1 MGEETAIDYTSVVR
15 QIKQYVPDITE
26 QELRRFAPLILDLTK
41 SAQAQDTSRD
51 VAAAVNELKANL
63 QNLAPETYQRDIASP
78 DAAEEL
84 RRLVLFLTSLAAE
97 HRSSIVTLQ
106 QIKQKAVSLDVEL
119 VRFRRAIED
128 AADFISITDKHFNLI
143 YANNSFLQKTGF
155 SKAAIGQPL
164 TKIWRSERALASL
177 RRAMELLESSPS
189 EQTHFTYEIIGV
201 NSSGV
206 EFPLQ
211 VNSTATRDRK
221 GEIESMLNIGRDISA
236 LREAERKKDEFISIA
251 THELRTPLT
260 VIRGYANIL
269 ARGTY
274 GPINE
279 KQLHYVE
286 RIAGSTQ
293 TLINLVGDMLNIS
306 KLEAQRMEF
315 EIKPHKLC
323 DILSG
328 ESERFH
334 EACEE
339 KRISFHM
346 ECDDDI
352 VIMADDRRLVQV
364 LDNLI
369 GNAVKFT
376 YEEGSIWLKAEPYYD
391 DTMALVVVEDN
402 GIGVPVEARPRLF
415 HKFSQVD
422 NVLQR
427 QTSGTGL
434 GLVICKNIVEKM
446 GGTIWV
452 EGRTEPK
459 GSRFCFTVPRT
470 KNEV

>member
-1 MGEETAIDYTSVVR
+1 MGGNSINYTEVVHTIR
-15 QIKQYVPDITE
+15 RFVPDVTTE
-26 QELRRFAPLILDLTK
+26 DLQRFAPLILELSK
-41 SAQAQDTSRD
+41 QAQGAQAER
-51 VAAAVNELKANL
+51 AINELKANL
-63 QNLAPETYQRDIASP
+63 QQLAPETYQRDVLDP
-78 DAAEEL
+78 NPAEEL
-84 RRLVLFLTSLAAE
+84 RRLIIFFTSLVAE
-97 HRSSIVTLQ
+97 HRNSIVTMQ
-106 QIKQKAVSLDVEL
+106 QIKQKAVTLDSEL
-119 VRFRRAIED
+119 IRFRRAVDD
-128 AADFISITDKHFNLI
+128 AADFISVTDQNLKLL
-143 YANNSFLQKTGF
+143 YANASFLQKTGIN
-155 SKAAIGQPL
+155 KEAIGQHL
-164 TKIWRSERALASL
+164 TKIWRSERAQSSL
-177 RRAMELLESSPS
+177 KKAMELFANSPP

-201 NSSGV
+201 TADGT

-236 LREAERKKDEFISIA
+236 IREAERKKDEFISIA

-274 GPINE
+274 GPLGE
-279 KQLHYVE
+279 KQLHYIE

-293 TLINLVGDMLNIS
+293 TLIDLVGDMLSVN
-306 KLEAQRMEF
+306 KLEAEKMEF

-323 DILSG
+323 DIFDG

-339 KRISFHM
+339 KKITFTIQ
-346 ECDDDI
+346 CDNSI
-352 VIMADDRRLVQV
+352 TVMADDRRLVQV
-364 LDNLI
+364 LDNLV

-376 YEEGSIWLKAEPYYD
+376 YENGNIWLKSEPYYD
-391 DTMALVVVEDN
+391 NSMALIVVEDD

-434 GLVICKNIVEKM
+434 GLVICKSIVEKM

-452 EGRTEPK
+452 EGRSEPK

-470 KNEV
+470 QA